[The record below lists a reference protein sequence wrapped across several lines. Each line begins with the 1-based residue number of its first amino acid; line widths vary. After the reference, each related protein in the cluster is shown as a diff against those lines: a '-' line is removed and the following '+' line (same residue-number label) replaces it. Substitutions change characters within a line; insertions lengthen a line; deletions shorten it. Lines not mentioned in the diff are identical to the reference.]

1 MTDPSPILK
10 TNDIYMAFGRVDVLR
25 DIHFEIYP
33 GEVHG
38 LVGENGAGKSTLA
51 KIIAGVHQP
60 RSGTIQISANGG
72 GLTEVQIPN
81 PHAATQLGI
90 ALIHQEPLT
99 FPELDVAENIF
110 IGRQPVSR
118 GVRRVDWAGMY
129 RRSEE
134 ILQSLGVNL
143 DSHQKVRGLSIADQQ
158 MVEMAGALSQDAR
171 VLLMDE
177 PTAALTPNEVDELFK
192 IMRKLRDQGTAIVFV
207 SHRLDEVFEICDRI
221 TVLRDGE
228 LIGVRQ
234 KGETNVDE
242 IIRMMV
248 GRPLSALY
256 ERGASSTIG
265 ETLLEVQGLTRNRK
279 FSDISFDVKAGEIV
293 GLAGLVGSGRT
304 EVARALFGTLDIDQG
319 IVRFEGKE
327 VHIHHP
333 RQALAAGV
341 IYLPEDRQH
350 HGLVMPMSVT
360 ENTTL
365 PIISQVANW
374 GWLRTQ
380 NERKITQD
388 YVEKLRIVLRSINQ
402 PVREL
407 SGGNQQKVVIS
418 KWLLSKPKVMILDE
432 PTRGI
437 DIGAKSEV
445 HHLMGELAAQGM
457 GILMISSELP
467 EILAMSDRILVMKE
481 GRITGRFTKAEA
493 TAEKIMASATGQVM
507 EGA

>member
-1 MTDPSPILK
+1 MTDPSPVLK
-10 TNDIYMAFGRVDVLR
+10 TNGIYMAFGGVDVLR
-25 DIHFEIYP
+25 DVTFEIYP

-60 RSGTIQISANGG
+60 RSGTVQISINGG
-72 GLTEVQIPN
+72 GLSSVEIPN

-110 IGRQPVSR
+110 IGRQPMTR
-118 GVRRVDWAGMY
+118 GFHRVDWSQMY
-129 RRSEE
+129 RRSNE
-134 ILQSLGVNL
+134 ILKSLGVEL
-143 DSHQKVRGLSIADQQ
+143 DPHRKVRGLSIADQQ
-158 MVEMAGALSQDAR
+158 MVEMAGALSQEAR
-171 VLLMDE
+171 LLLMDE
-177 PTAALTPNEVDELFK
+177 PTAALTPNEVKELFT
-192 IMRKLRDQGTAIVFV
+192 IMRRLRDQGTAIVFV

-228 LIGVRQ
+228 LIGVR
-234 KGETNVDE
+234 KSTETTVDG

-256 ERGASSTIG
+256 ERGATASQG
-265 ETLLEVQGLTRNRK
+265 RTLLEVDRLSRNRK
-279 FSDISFDVKAGEIV
+279 FYDISFDVRAGEIV

-319 IVRFEGKE
+319 SVRIDGKE
-327 VHIHHP
+327 VRIHHP
-333 RQALAAGV
+333 RQALSAGM

-365 PIISQVANW
+365 PILSQVANW
-374 GWLRTQ
+374 GWLRNQ
-380 NERKITQD
+380 NEHKITRD
-388 YVEKLRIVLRSINQ
+388 YVEKLRIVLRNIGQ

-418 KWLLSKPKVMILDE
+418 KWLLSQPKVMILDE

-467 EILAMSDRILVMKE
+467 EILAMSDRILVMKQ
-481 GRITGRFTKAEA
+481 GRITGRFTKADA
-493 TAEKIMASATGQVM
+493 TAEKIMAAATGQVM